1 MYGVMGLDD
10 LDVPAQASVSS
21 KDSLHRSP
29 NTRSSPVANMSP
41 TISTTDFLQRFHI
54 HLSPNSFST
63 GPSTVRA
70 SPEQRQNH
78 TALSSTADKPLWTVR
93 LPLPLPGDLYFPGEN
108 EDLDC

>member
-10 LDVPAQASVSS
+10 LDVLAQASVSS
-21 KDSLHRSP
+21 KGSLHLSP
-29 NTRSSPVANMSP
+29 NTRSSPAATVSP
-41 TISTTDFLQRFHI
+41 TISTADFLQRFHI

-63 GPSTVRA
+63 GPSTVR
-70 SPEQRQNH
+70 EQRQHH
-78 TALSSTADKPLWTVR
+78 TALSSADKPLWTVR